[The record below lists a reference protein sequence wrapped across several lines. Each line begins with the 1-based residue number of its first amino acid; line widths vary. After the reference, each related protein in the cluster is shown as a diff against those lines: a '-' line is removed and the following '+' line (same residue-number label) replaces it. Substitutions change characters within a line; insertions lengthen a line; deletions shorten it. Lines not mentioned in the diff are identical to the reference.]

1 MCARLAGTQMSDTCD
16 GQNPP
21 KSSLLDPRL
30 LLLIS
35 AGGLVPAVLAIF
47 QEYVQARHAGRAPRW
62 QDLVFSA
69 GDWLFL
75 AVLTPIP
82 SYFGTR
88 FQFRPRRRTLAF
100 AAHVVGA
107 AAFCLI
113 WSAFGLG
120 LGWLL
125 HRYPAVGP
133 LWPAYLN
140 WALIATPFSVLIYLG
155 VLGCVYAF
163 SYFAQIQE
171 REAYAERLAAQ
182 LAEARLGALRMQL
195 NPHFLFNSLNALSVL
210 VRERNI
216 SGSLR
221 MLELLSDVLHQVLSA
236 DQRQQILLADELKF
250 LEQYFA
256 IEQVRFSDRLR
267 VNWNIDERA
276 RLAYVPSFLLQPLVE
291 NAIKHGITK
300 RADAGRIDISA
311 LVLGDRLEL
320 SVRDDG
326 VGVKSSYAEG
336 VGLSNTRE
344 RLRTL
349 YGNDG
354 SLTIT
359 PTAEGGTEA
368 ILHIPFRAKTP

>member
-1 MCARLAGTQMSDTCD
+1 MLKSFDREIPL
-16 GQNPP
+16 
-21 KSSLLDPRL
+21 KSSLGDSRL
-30 LLLIS
+30 LPLIL
-35 AGGLVPAVLAIF
+35 AGCLILAVLAQF
-47 QEYVQARHAGRAPRW
+47 QEYLQARLGGHATRW

-75 AVLTPIP
+75 AVVAQIP
-82 SYFGTR
+82 SYFARR
-88 FQFRPRRRTLAF
+88 FQFRPRRRTLAL
-100 AAHVVGA
+100 AAHVAGA

-113 WSAFGLG
+113 WCAFGLG

-140 WALIATPFSVLIYLG
+140 WTLIAAPFAVLIYFGILG
-155 VLGCVYAF
+155 GVYAF
-163 SYFAQIQE
+163 MYFVQMQE
-171 REAYAERLAAQ
+171 REAYAERLTAQ

-210 VRERNI
+210 VRGQNTTD
-216 SGSLR
+216 SLR
-221 MLELLSDVLHQVLSA
+221 VLELLSDVLRQVLA
-236 DQRQQILLADELKF
+236 VDQQQQIPLTDELKV
-250 LEQYFA
+250 LEKYLA
-256 IEQVRFSDRLR
+256 IEQVRFPDRLR
-267 VNWNIDERA
+267 INWNIDERA

-291 NAIKHGITK
+291 NAIRHGITK
-300 RADAGRIDISA
+300 RADSGRIDISA
-311 LVLGDRLEL
+311 HILGDRLEL

-326 VGVKSSYAEG
+326 VGMQPSYSEG

-354 SLTIT
+354 SLSIT
-359 PTAEGGTEA
+359 PVAGGGTEA
-368 ILHIPFRAKTP
+368 ILHIPFRPELP

>member
-1 MCARLAGTQMSDTCD
+1 MTLMSETFDR
-16 GQNPP
+16 QIPR
-21 KSSLLDPRL
+21 KSSMVDPRL

-35 AGGLVPAVLAIF
+35 AGCLVPAVLALL
-47 QEYVQARHAGRAPRW
+47 QEYVQARLGGRDPRW
-62 QDLVFSA
+62 QDLVFLAS
-69 GDWLFL
+69 DWLFL

-82 SYFGTR
+82 SYLGIR
-88 FQFRPRRRTLAF
+88 FQVWRRTLTL
-100 AAHVVGA
+100 AAHIAGA
-107 AAFCLI
+107 VAFCLI
-113 WSAFGLG
+113 WSAFGVG

-140 WALIATPFSVLIYLG
+140 WTLITMPFSVLLYFG

-163 SYFAQIQE
+163 SYFVQIQE
-171 REAYAERLAAQ
+171 REAFAERLTAQ

-195 NPHFLFNSLNALSVL
+195 NPHFLFNSLNALLVL
-210 VRERNI
+210 VREQNVA
-216 SGSLR
+216 GSVR
-221 MLELLSDVLHQVLSA
+221 MLELLSDVLHEVLSA
-236 DQRQQILLADELKF
+236 DQRQQVLFGDELKF

-276 RLAYVPSFLLQPLVE
+276 RLAYVPSLLLQPLVE

-300 RADAGRIDISA
+300 RADSGRIDISA
-311 LVLGDRLEL
+311 HVLGDRLEL

-354 SLTIT
+354 SLSIT

-368 ILHIPFRAKTP
+368 ILHIPFRPKTP

>member
-1 MCARLAGTQMSDTCD
+1 MSETFDRLI
-16 GQNPP
+16 PRR
-21 KSSLLDPRL
+21 SSLVEPRL

-35 AGGLVPAVLAIF
+35 AGCLVPTVLALI
-47 QEYVQARHAGRAPRW
+47 QEDVQARLGGHAPRW
-62 QDLVFSA
+62 QDLVFPAS
-69 GDWLFL
+69 DWLFL

-88 FQFRPRRRTLAF
+88 FPFKSRRRTIALA
-100 AAHVVGA
+100 ANIAGA
-107 AAFCLI
+107 SAYCLI
-113 WSAFGLG
+113 WSAFGVG

-125 HRYPAVGP
+125 HRYPAVGS

-140 WALIATPFSVLIYLG
+140 WTLITMPFAVLMYFG

-163 SYFAQIQE
+163 SYFVQIQE

-195 NPHFLFNSLNALSVL
+195 SPHFLFNSLNALLVL
-210 VRERNI
+210 VREQNI
-216 SGSLR
+216 AGSVR
-221 MLELLSDVLHQVLSA
+221 MLELLSDVLHQVLTA
-236 DQRQQILLADELKF
+236 DQRQQVLFGDELKF

-276 RLAYVPSFLLQPLVE
+276 RLAYVPTFLLQPLVE

-300 RADAGRIDISA
+300 RADSGHIDISA
-311 LVLGDRLEL
+311 HVLGDCLEL

-326 VGVKSSYAEG
+326 VGVKPSYAEG

-349 YGNDG
+349 YGDDG

-359 PTAEGGTEA
+359 PAAERGTEA
-368 ILHIPFRAKTP
+368 ILHIPFRLKTS

>member
-1 MCARLAGTQMSDTCD
+1 MSESFDR
-16 GQNPP
+16 QIRR
-21 KSSLLDPRL
+21 KSPLVNSRL

-35 AGGLVPAVLAIF
+35 AGCLVPAVLALL
-47 QEYVQARHAGRAPRW
+47 QEYVQARLAGHAPRW
-62 QDLVFSA
+62 QDLAFPA

-88 FQFRPRRRTLAF
+88 FQFRPGRRTLAL
-100 AAHVVGA
+100 AGHIVGA
-107 AAFCLI
+107 VAFCLI

-133 LWPAYLN
+133 LWPAYFN
-140 WALIATPFSVLIYLG
+140 WALIATPFSVLMYCG

-163 SYFAQIQE
+163 LYFVQIQE
-171 REAYAERLAAQ
+171 REAYAERLTAQ

-210 VRERNI
+210 VRDQNI
-216 SGSLR
+216 GGSLR
-221 MLELLSDVLHQVLSA
+221 VLELLSDVLHQVLSA
-236 DQRQQILLADELKF
+236 DQQQEILLADELKV
-250 LEQYFA
+250 LEKYFA

-267 VNWNIDERA
+267 INWNVDERA

-291 NAIKHGITK
+291 NAIKHGIAK
-300 RADAGRIDISA
+300 RADSGRIDISA
-311 LVLGDRLEL
+311 HVLGHRLEL

-349 YGNDG
+349 YGDDG

-359 PTAEGGTEA
+359 PTAEGGTAA
-368 ILHIPFRAKTP
+368 ILHIPFRPKVS

>member
-1 MCARLAGTQMSDTCD
+1 MGIRSAGTQISDACD
-16 GQNPP
+16 GQNLR
-21 KSSLLDPRL
+21 KSSLADPRL

-35 AGGLVPAVLAIF
+35 VGCLVPAVLALF
-47 QEYVQARHAGRAPRW
+47 QEYVQARLGGRAPRW

-69 GDWLFL
+69 SDWLFL

-88 FQFRPRRRTLAF
+88 FQFRSERRTLAL
-100 AAHVVGA
+100 AAHIVGA
-107 AAFCLI
+107 VAFCLV

-140 WALIATPFSVLIYLG
+140 WALITTPFSVLMYFG

-163 SYFAQIQE
+163 AYFVQIQE
-171 REAYAERLAAQ
+171 REAYAERLTAQ

-210 VRERNI
+210 MREQNI

-236 DQRQQILLADELKF
+236 DQRQQVLLADELQF

-267 VNWNIDERA
+267 VNWNIDKRA

-300 RADAGRIDISA
+300 RADSGRIDISA
-311 LVLGDRLEL
+311 RVLGDRLEL

-326 VGVKSSYAEG
+326 VGVKSSYVEG

-344 RLRTL
+344 RLGTL

-368 ILHIPFRAKTP
+368 ILHIPFRPKTP

>member
-1 MCARLAGTQMSDTCD
+1 MSETFDR
-16 GQNPP
+16 PIP
-21 KSSLLDPRL
+21 RKSSMVDPRL

-35 AGGLVPAVLAIF
+35 AGCLVPAVLALL
-47 QEYVQARHAGRAPRW
+47 QEYVQARLAGRAPRW
-62 QDLVFSA
+62 QDLVFLAS
-69 GDWLFL
+69 DWLFL

-82 SYFGTR
+82 SYLGTR
-88 FQFRPRRRTLAF
+88 FQVWRRTLTL
-100 AAHVVGA
+100 AAHIAGA
-107 AAFCLI
+107 AAFCLV
-113 WSAFGLG
+113 WSAFGVC

-140 WALIATPFSVLIYLG
+140 WTLITMPFSVLMYFG

-163 SYFAQIQE
+163 SYFVQIKE
-171 REAYAERLAAQ
+171 REAHAERLTAQ

-195 NPHFLFNSLNALSVL
+195 NPHFLFNSLNALLVL
-210 VRERNI
+210 VREQNI
-216 SGSLR
+216 AGSVR

-236 DQRQQILLADELKF
+236 NQRQQVLFGDELKF

-300 RADAGRIDISA
+300 RADSGRIDISA
-311 LVLGDRLEL
+311 HVLGDRLEL

-354 SLTIT
+354 SLSIT
-359 PTAEGGTEA
+359 PTAERGTEA
-368 ILHIPFRAKTP
+368 ILHIPFRPKTP